1 MVRVSP
7 DDTTVMSTPSR
18 AATQQRSILIVD
30 DVADMRFLLRVAL
43 ERDERWRI
51 AGEAADG
58 REAVDAAAAEQPDV
72 VLLDLEM
79 PWMSGAEC
87 LPLVRRAAPDAKV
100 IIWTVEPEGRRAQ
113 SAIDLGAI
121 AVLDKASCPPFL
133 LPEHLA
139 ALLD

>member
-1 MVRVSP
+1 MMEI
-7 DDTTVMSTPSR
+7 T
-18 AATQQRSILIVD
+18 AQRSVLIVD
-30 DVADMRFLLRVAL
+30 DVDEMRLLVRIAL
-43 ERDERWRI
+43 ERHESWRV

-58 REAVDAAAAEQPDV
+58 REAIEAARREQPDV

-87 LPLVRRAAPDAKV
+87 LPLVRRVAPEAKV

-113 SAIDLGAI
+113 SALELGAI
-121 AVLDKASCPPFL
+121 AVLDKTACPPFL
-133 LPEHLA
+133 LPDHLS